1 MRKIFIISFILILSG
16 CSPVP
21 MIALSDNGWK
31 PLSEMPVKGR
41 NGFFLRQ
48 KLSFGDYR
56 TLTVRRSWITGTS
69 MRTGFS
75 FPNDWLDRMAIEW
88 VRRKQTVRFTLTDGK
103 GHISEVTAL
112 AKVQWRDLVLQGNP
126 NSLVSIMANM
136 QLRGDEDNETYAVR
150 IFTDKQ
156 QAPWEMFIDTNA
168 AMRYAQS
175 YTGLL
180 ARSKNEYYT
189 VVPVYKLRNREGAA
203 VNLPFGGSVGF
214 EFKNPAGKILAAVSM
229 IGNGTFFLGDCS
241 DEEKFLFANA
251 AAALLLRQLLDEGV
265 R

>member
-1 MRKIFIISFILILSG
+1 MRNPFIIVLFLFLTG

-21 MIALSDNGWK
+21 MIALSDNNWK

-41 NGFFLRQ
+41 SGFFLRQ

-56 TLTVRRSWITGTS
+56 TLSVRRSWITGTS
-69 MRTGFS
+69 LRTGFS

-88 VRRKQTVRFTLTDGK
+88 VRRKQTVRFSLTDDR

-112 AKVQWRDLVLQGNP
+112 AKVQWHDLVVASNP

-136 QLRGDEDNETYAVR
+136 QLKGGEGNETYAVR
-150 IFTDKQ
+150 IFTDRQ
-156 QAPWEMFIDTNA
+156 QAPWEMFIDTDA
-168 AMRYAQS
+168 AMINAQS

-180 ARSKNEYYT
+180 AKNKDEYYT
-189 VVPVYKLRNREGAA
+189 IVPVYKLRNRYGEA

-214 EFKNPAGKILAAVSM
+214 EFKNPEGKIQAAVSM

-241 DEEKFLFANA
+241 EEEKFLLANA